1 MRTKLHRLP
10 YVASC
15 CIILLILLAKPFV
28 LTAQEEFVEPP
39 AKYITTL
46 PFTVLTGGVVIVKA
60 KLDDFKD
67 TLNFVFDT
75 GSGGISLDS
84 TTSAD
89 LHLKEVLS
97 DKIVRGIAGIKNV
110 SFTYGHTLHFPG
122 LDVKNLDFHIND
134 YDLLTSA
141 YGLRIDGI
149 MGYSFLRRY
158 IVMMDYDTAS
168 MKIFSPGRLKYPRG
182 GYILKPQF
190 STLPMQPLTIRDNT
204 TVNDRFY
211 FDTGAGLCM
220 LLNDDMVQDSS
231 LFKRKRKMY
240 PTQAEGLG
248 GKKQVYL
255 SVLKEVRLGP
265 YRFRNIPV
273 YIFHDEFNVT
283 MYPTLGGL
291 IGNDILRR
299 FNVTLNYPAQEIYIK
314 PNRHYTDSFDYSY
327 TGMSMYLIDGAI
339 TVQDIVHKSPADEA
353 GFKEGDIVM
362 AIENNVSNNIQIY
375 KALLQGPGNRVRVLI
390 IRKGE
395 PKILYLRIKS
405 IW

>member
-1 MRTKLHRLP
+1 MRPKRSHLLYTA
-10 YVASC
+10 VC
-15 CIILLILLAKPFV
+15 CIILPLLLVKPGV
-28 LTAQEEFVEPP
+28 LYAQEEFVEPA
-39 AKYITTL
+39 AKYITTI
-46 PFTVLTGGVVIVKA
+46 PFNVLSGGVVIVKA

-84 TTSAD
+84 ATSAQF
-89 LHLKEVLS
+89 HLKEVVS

-134 YDLLTSA
+134 YDLLTAA
-141 YGLRIDGI
+141 YGMRIDGI

-158 IVMMDYDTAS
+158 IVMLDYDTSS
-168 MKIFSPGRLKYPRG
+168 MRIFTPGRIKYPRG

-190 STLPMQPLTIRDNT
+190 STLPMQQATIRDNT
-204 TVNDRFY
+204 TVEDKFY

-220 LLNDDMVQDSS
+220 LLNDDLVQDSS
-231 LFKRKRKMY
+231 LFKRKRKLY

-255 SVLKEVRLGP
+255 SVIRDIKIGP

-273 YIFHDEFNVT
+273 YVFHDEFNVT

-327 TGMSMYLIDGAI
+327 TGMSLYVIDGAI
-339 TVQDIVHKSPADEA
+339 TVQDIVKKSPADEA
-353 GFKEGDIVM
+353 GFQEGDVVM
-362 AIENNVSNNIQIY
+362 AIENNVSNNIQAY
-375 KALLQGPGNRVRVLI
+375 KTLLQGPGNRVRVLI

>member
-1 MRTKLHRLP
+1 
-10 YVASC
+10 
-15 CIILLILLAKPFV
+15 V
-28 LTAQEEFVEPP
+28 L
-39 AKYITTL
+39 
-46 PFTVLTGGVVIVKA
+46 
-60 KLDDFKD
+60 
-67 TLNFVFDT
+67 DT

-84 TTSAD
+84 TTNETYK
-89 LHLKEVLS
+89 LKTVLS

-134 YDLLTSA
+134 YFLLTSA

-149 MGYSFLRRY
+149 VGYSFLRRY
-158 IVMMDYDTAS
+158 IVMVDYDTSAI
-168 MKIFSPGRLKYPRG
+168 KVYSPGRIKYPRG
-182 GYILKPQF
+182 GYVLKPQF
-190 STLPMQPLTIRDNT
+190 TTLPMQPVFIKDNT
-204 TVNDRFY
+204 AVNGRFY

-231 LFKRKRKMY
+231 LFKRKRKLY

-255 SVLKEVRLGP
+255 SVLQDVKLGP
-265 YRFRNIPV
+265 YHFRNIPV
-273 YIFHDEFNVT
+273 YVFHDEFNVT

-299 FNVTLNYPAQEIYIK
+299 FNIILNYPAQEIFIR

-327 TGMSMYLIDGAI
+327 TGMSMYLVDGAI
-339 TVQDIVHKSPADEA
+339 TVQDIVKKSPADEA
-353 GFKEGDIVM
+353 GFQEGDIVM

-375 KALLQGPGNRVRVLI
+375 KALLQGPGNRVRMLI
-390 IRKGE
+390 VRKGE

>member
-1 MRTKLHRLP
+1 MITLTPLTR
-10 YVASC
+10 AAAC
-15 CIILLILLAKPFV
+15 CFVTLLLLLRPAQAQ
-28 LTAQEEFVEPP
+28 AQEEFVEPA
-39 AKYITTL
+39 AKYITTI
-46 PFTVLTGGVVIVKA
+46 PFTILTGGVIIVKA
-60 KLDDFKD
+60 RLDDFSD
-67 TLNFVFDT
+67 TLNLVFDT

-84 TTSAD
+84 LTCARYN
-89 LHLKEVLS
+89 LKTVVS
-97 DKIVRGIAGIKNV
+97 DKIVRGIAGVKNV
-110 SFTYGHTLHFPG
+110 EFTYSHTLHLPG

-134 YDLLTSA
+134 YELLTSA
-141 YGLRIDGI
+141 YGIRIDGI

-158 IVMMDYDTAS
+158 IAMVDYDTLS
-168 MKIFSPGRLKYPRG
+168 IRVFTPGRIKYPRG
-182 GYILKPQF
+182 GYVLKPQF

-204 TVNDRFY
+204 TVNGKFY

-231 LFKRKRKMY
+231 LFKRKRKLY

-255 SVLKEVRLGP
+255 SVVSDVKLGP

-273 YIFHDEFNVT
+273 YVFHDEFNVT

-299 FNVTLNYPAQEIYIK
+299 FNVILNYPAQEIYIR

-327 TGMSMYLIDGAI
+327 TGMSIYLIDGAI
-339 TVQDIVHKSPADEA
+339 TIQDIVKKSPAEEA
-353 GFKEGDIVM
+353 GLQEGDIIM
-362 AIENNVSNNIQIY
+362 AIENNVSNNIQAY
-375 KALLQGPGNRVRVLI
+375 KALLQGAGNKVRMLI
-390 IRKGE
+390 LRKGE
-395 PKILYLRIKS
+395 PKIMYLRIKS

>member
-1 MRTKLHRLP
+1 MITLTPLTR
-10 YVASC
+10 AAAC
-15 CIILLILLAKPFV
+15 CLVTLLLLLRPAQAQ
-28 LTAQEEFVEPP
+28 AQEEFVEPA
-39 AKYITTL
+39 AKYLTTI
-46 PFTVLTGGVVIVKA
+46 PFTILTGGVIIVKA
-60 KLDDFKD
+60 RLDDFSD

-84 TTSAD
+84 LTCARFN
-89 LHLKEVLS
+89 LKTIVS
-97 DKIVRGIAGIKNV
+97 DKIVRGIAGVKNV
-110 SFTYGHTLHFPG
+110 QFTYGHTLHLQG

-141 YGLRIDGI
+141 YGIRIDGI

-158 IVMMDYDTAS
+158 IAMVDYDTLS
-168 MKIFSPGRLKYPRG
+168 IRVFTPGRLKYPRG
-182 GYILKPQF
+182 GYVLKPQF
-190 STLPMQPLTIRDNT
+190 STLPMQPLIVKDNT
-204 TVNDRFY
+204 TVNGKFY

-231 LFKRKRKMY
+231 LFKRKRKLY

-255 SVLKEVRLGP
+255 SVVSDVKLGP

-273 YIFHDEFNVT
+273 YVFHDEFNVT

-299 FNVTLNYPAQEIYIK
+299 FNVILNYPAQEIFIK

-327 TGMSMYLIDGAI
+327 TGMSIYLIDGAI
-339 TVQDIVHKSPADEA
+339 TIQDIVKKSPAAEA
-353 GFKEGDIVM
+353 GLQEGDIIM
-362 AIENNVSNNIQIY
+362 AIENNVSNNIQAY
-375 KALLQGPGNRVRVLI
+375 KALLQGAGNKVRMLI
-390 IRKGE
+390 LRNGE
-395 PKILYLRIKS
+395 PKIMYLRIKS

>member
-1 MRTKLHRLP
+1 ML
-10 YVASC
+10 YAAIC
-15 CIILLILLAKPFV
+15 CMATLMLIKPNPAQ
-28 LTAQEEFVEPP
+28 AQEEFVEPA

-46 PFTVLTGGVVIVKA
+46 PFTILSGGVVIVKA
-60 KLDDFKD
+60 RLDDFTD

-84 TTSAD
+84 ATCAGY
-89 LHLKEVLS
+89 HLKTVAS

-110 SFTYGHTLHFPG
+110 EFTYGHTLHLQG
-122 LDVKNLDFHIND
+122 LDVKNLDFHTND
-134 YDLLTSA
+134 YELLTSA
-141 YGLRIDGI
+141 YGIRIDGI

-158 IVMMDYDTAS
+158 IVMVDYDTLA
-168 MKIFSPGRLKYPRG
+168 MKIYSPGRLKYPRG

-190 STLPMQPLTIRDNT
+190 STLPMQPVFVKDNT
-204 TVNDRFY
+204 AVNGKFY

-231 LFKRKRKMY
+231 LLKRKRKLY

-248 GKKQVYL
+248 GKKQVYQ
-255 SVLKEVRLGP
+255 SVLSDVKLGP
-265 YRFRNIPV
+265 YHFRNIPI
-273 YIFHDEFNVT
+273 YIFHDEYNVT

-299 FNVTLNYPAQEIYIK
+299 FNVTINYPAQEIYIK

-327 TGMSMYLIDGAI
+327 TGMSMYLVDGVI
-339 TVQDIVHKSPADEA
+339 TVQDIVKKSPAEEA
-353 GFKEGDIVM
+353 GLQEGDVVM
-362 AIENNVSNNIQIY
+362 AIENNISNNIQTY
-375 KALLQGPGNRVRVLI
+375 KAMLQGPGQRVRMLI
-390 IRKGE
+390 VRNGQ
-395 PKILYLRIKS
+395 PKIVFLRIKS